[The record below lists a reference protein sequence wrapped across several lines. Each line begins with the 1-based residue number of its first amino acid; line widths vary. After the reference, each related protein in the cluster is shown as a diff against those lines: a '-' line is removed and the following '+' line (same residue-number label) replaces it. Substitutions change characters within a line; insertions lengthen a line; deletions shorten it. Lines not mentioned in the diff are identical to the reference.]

1 MVAIIQQISEAR
13 LGSEK
18 IKFLSSVDHGEY
30 MFYTFYW
37 IIPHSVSESLKK
49 SLSRSQKNVIQISV
63 TNSLASAGVPIIGSS
78 LIDHLGQN
86 NTYSVTIKTNAK
98 IISITEINK

>member
-1 MVAIIQQISEAR
+1 
-13 LGSEK
+13 
-18 IKFLSSVDHGEY
+18 

-49 SLSRSQKNVIQISV
+49 SFSRSQKNVIQISV

-78 LIDHLGQN
+78 LTDNLGQN
-86 NTYSVTIKTNAK
+86 NTYSVSVMIKTNAK
-98 IISITEINK
+98 KIISIKEINK

>member
-1 MVAIIQQISEAR
+1 
-13 LGSEK
+13 
-18 IKFLSSVDHGEY
+18 

-49 SLSRSQKNVIQISV
+49 SFIRSQKNVIQISV

-78 LIDHLGQN
+78 LTDNLGQN
-86 NTYSVTIKTNAK
+86 NTYSVSVMIKTNAK
-98 IISITEINK
+98 KIISIKEINK

>member
-1 MVAIIQQISEAR
+1 
-13 LGSEK
+13 
-18 IKFLSSVDHGEY
+18 

-49 SLSRSQKNVIQISV
+49 SFSRGQKNVIQISV

-78 LIDHLGQN
+78 LTDHLRQN
-86 NTYSVTIKTNAK
+86 NTYSVSVMIKTNAK
-98 IISITEINK
+98 RSSQLRK

>member
-1 MVAIIQQISEAR
+1 
-13 LGSEK
+13 
-18 IKFLSSVDHGEY
+18 

-49 SLSRSQKNVIQISV
+49 SFSRSHQNVIQISV

-78 LIDHLGQN
+78 LIDHLGQKQHLQCN
-86 NTYSVTIKTNAK
+86 DK
-98 IISITEINK
+98 NKCKDHLN

>member
-1 MVAIIQQISEAR
+1 
-13 LGSEK
+13 
-18 IKFLSSVDHGEY
+18 

-49 SLSRSQKNVIQISV
+49 SFSRSHQNVLIQISV

-98 IISITEINK
+98 IISIKEINK

>member
-86 NTYSVTIKTNAK
+86 NTYSVSVMIKTNARSSQLRK
-98 IISITEINK
+98 

>member
-1 MVAIIQQISEAR
+1 
-13 LGSEK
+13 
-18 IKFLSSVDHGEY
+18 

-49 SLSRSQKNVIQISV
+49 SFSRNQKNVIQISV

-78 LIDHLGQN
+78 LTDHLGQS
-86 NTYSVTIKTNAK
+86 NTYSVSVMIKTNAK
-98 IISITEINK
+98 RSSQLRK

>member
-1 MVAIIQQISEAR
+1 
-13 LGSEK
+13 
-18 IKFLSSVDHGEY
+18 

-49 SLSRSQKNVIQISV
+49 SFSRGQKNVIQISV

-78 LIDHLGQN
+78 LTDHLGQN
-86 NTYSVTIKTNAK
+86 NTYSVSVMIKTNAK
-98 IISITEINK
+98 RSSQLRK

>member
-1 MVAIIQQISEAR
+1 
-13 LGSEK
+13 
-18 IKFLSSVDHGEY
+18 

-49 SLSRSQKNVIQISV
+49 SFSRSHQNVLIQISV

-86 NTYSVTIKTNAK
+86 NTYSITIKTNAK
-98 IISITEINK
+98 II